1 MATALTSTKQQ
12 NNHLYLVFNVKTFLI
27 CLLTDKMFT
36 EFLEK
41 ADKDLLEKLLL
52 KYNHVI
58 SKRVVRQN
66 PTWAEF
72 GMYIIDQSKRSATSV
87 KASLLVVTAYMI
99 KITKLAVDSMSYPLR
114 KGQL

>member
-1 MATALTSTKQQ
+1 
-12 NNHLYLVFNVKTFLI
+12 
-27 CLLTDKMFT
+27 MFT

-52 KYNHVI
+52 KYNNVI

-72 GMYIIDQSKRSATSV
+72 GLYIIDQSKRSATLV
-87 KASLLVVTAYMI
+87 KASLLVVTTYMI
-99 KITKLAVDSMSYPLR
+99 KIVRFIVDSMGYPLR